1 MTARAARPLALVDV
15 YADRLGIDSPEAVQS
30 ELAAHFE
37 HLSRF
42 VLCGGMPR
50 AGKSGVSDEGAAAY
64 GELWVLDA
72 FLTDAR
78 AALTGK
84 GAQR

>member
-1 MTARAARPLALVDV
+1 MSRRVMNLADV
-15 YADRLGIDSPEAVQS
+15 YADRLGIESRDAVPA
-30 ELAAHFE
+30 ELATQFE

-42 VLCGGMPR
+42 VLCGGMPP
-50 AGKSGVSDEGAAAY
+50 AGKAGASAESAAAY

-78 AALTGK
+78 AALTSDG
-84 GAQR
+84 GVR

>member
-1 MTARAARPLALVDV
+1 MSRRVMDLVDV
-15 YADRLGIDSPEAVQS
+15 YADRLGIESRDAVPG
-30 ELAAHFE
+30 ELAAQFE

-50 AGKSGVSDEGAAAY
+50 AGKAGVSAEGAAAY

-78 AALTGK
+78 DALTGK